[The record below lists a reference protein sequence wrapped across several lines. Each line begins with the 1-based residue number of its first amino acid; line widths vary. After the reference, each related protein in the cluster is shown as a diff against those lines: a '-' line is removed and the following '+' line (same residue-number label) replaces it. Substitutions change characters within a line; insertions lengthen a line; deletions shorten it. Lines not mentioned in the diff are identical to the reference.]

1 MAARAKGA
9 ASTTRPIGGSAG
21 LLDRPPQALPAGA
34 LAVQPEQ
41 NSNSFWPRRNFAK
54 KSLAPLE
61 NHESKTF
68 IDRRAIRRFESPREE
83 DLMTRGSLASLS
95 ANEEV
100 TLRRVALGITKAAN
114 LSELDIK
121 RLRALSLIE
130 ENAGGLRLTPIGRE
144 RYLALPKSA
153 AVDQADSPDD
163 PVAKLAAYMTKAR
176 G

>member
-1 MAARAKGA
+1 
-9 ASTTRPIGGSAG
+9 
-21 LLDRPPQALPAGA
+21 
-34 LAVQPEQ
+34 
-41 NSNSFWPRRNFAK
+41 
-54 KSLAPLE
+54 
-61 NHESKTF
+61 
-68 IDRRAIRRFESPREE
+68 
-83 DLMTRGSLASLS
+83 MTRGSLAPLS

-130 ENAGGLRLTPIGRE
+130 DNAGGLRLTPTGRE